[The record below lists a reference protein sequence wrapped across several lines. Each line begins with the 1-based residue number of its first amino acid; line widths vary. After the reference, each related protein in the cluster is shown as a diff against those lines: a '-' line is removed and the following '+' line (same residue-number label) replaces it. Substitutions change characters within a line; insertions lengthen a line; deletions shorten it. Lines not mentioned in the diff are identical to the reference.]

1 MNRWTKISL
10 YVATAL
16 ITGLLGKKIAD
27 GVYFEE
33 RADLIGKIASHT
45 DFIKG
50 ANKEIKRSVRQRAD
64 FDELVNRTL
73 GGDRESV
80 DHQLRTRLNRIGE
93 ELEITGLTVGTEKL
107 KELQSPA
114 YKEFSQKITQVKYR
128 NEIDFHELQ
137 GWISGQTTY
146 ENALRLIHRIDAEP
160 WLKHIDQVK
169 LQPKDNGS
177 RFAVTI
183 RLTTLFLPN
192 KSPKDPVYEPY
203 DSATFDQYLVLAQ
216 SNMFRVPPKPQ
227 PNVPEPTQIAQ
238 QVPKTSPYQAW
249 SVTGVAIGP
258 NGPEVW
264 LRNPQTGESQ
274 SLSVGET
281 FKDLLLVGAAGEEA
295 EFKLNDKHFTVSI
308 GQRLNQ
314 RSPLK
319 H

>member
-1 MNRWTKISL
+1 MNLWTKISL
-10 YVATAL
+10 YIAAAL

-27 GVYFEE
+27 SVYFEE
-33 RADLIGKIASHT
+33 RADLIGKIASYT

-50 ANKEIKRSVRQRAD
+50 ANKEIKQGVKQKSD
-64 FDELVNRTL
+64 FDKLVNRTL

-114 YKEFSQKITQVKYR
+114 YREFSQKITQVEYR
-128 NEIDFHELQ
+128 KEIDFHELQ

-192 KSPKDPVYEPY
+192 KSPRDPVYEPY
-203 DSATFDQYLVLAQ
+203 DSTSFDQYLVLAQ

-227 PNVPEPTQIAQ
+227 PNEPKQAKLAQ
-238 QVPKTSPYQAW
+238 QVPKTFLY
-249 SVTGVAIGP
+249 
-258 NGPEVW
+258 
-264 LRNPQTGESQ
+264 
-274 SLSVGET
+274 
-281 FKDLLLVGAAGEEA
+281 
-295 EFKLNDKHFTVSI
+295 
-308 GQRLNQ
+308 
-314 RSPLK
+314 
-319 H
+319 